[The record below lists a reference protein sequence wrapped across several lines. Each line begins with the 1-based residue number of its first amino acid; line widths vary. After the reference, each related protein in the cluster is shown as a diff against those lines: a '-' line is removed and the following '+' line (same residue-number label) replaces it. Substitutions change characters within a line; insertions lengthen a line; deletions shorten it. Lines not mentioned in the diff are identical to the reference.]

1 MSERDL
7 VKELKATIADLT
19 QDRDDALAKI
29 KAKESRMKQV
39 MIKLEHAT
47 SDVQA
52 TGHKIGEQNKKILDL
67 EAKLATKEEL
77 LEEALIKIKA
87 LKMGHFDENDST
99 QKTDTD
105 TDDKE
110 LD

>member
-7 VKELKATIADLT
+7 IKELKAQITDLT
-19 QDRDDALAKI
+19 ADRDDALSKI

-47 SDVQA
+47 SDVQS
-52 TGHKIGEQNKKILDL
+52 TGHKIGEQNKRIAEL
-67 EAKLATKEEL
+67 EAKLETKSKL
-77 LEEALIKIKA
+77 LDEALQKIKD
-87 LKMGHFDENDST
+87 LHDDST
-99 QKTDTD
+99 QETDTD
-105 TDDKE
+105 TDDTE

>member
-7 VKELKATIADLT
+7 IKELKAQITDLT
-19 QDRDDALAKI
+19 ADRDDALSKV
-29 KAKESRMKQV
+29 KTKESRMKQV

-47 SDVQA
+47 ADTQA
-52 TGHKIGEQNKKILDL
+52 VGHKIGEQNKLIADL
-67 EAKLATKEEL
+67 QAKLETKEKL
-77 LEEALIKIKA
+77 LDEALQKIKT
-87 LKMGHFDENDST
+87 LTNEETEEQEETEESDS
-99 QKTDTD
+99 D

>member
-7 VKELKATIADLT
+7 IKELKATIADLT
-19 QDRDDALAKI
+19 ADRDEALAKI

-52 TGHKIGEQNKKILDL
+52 TGHKIGEQNKYIAEL
-67 EAKLATKEEL
+67 EAKLETKSRL
-77 LEEALIKIKA
+77 LDEALA
-87 LKMGHFDENDST
+87 RLKDIHDDST
-99 QKTDTD
+99 EKADTD
-105 TDDKE
+105 REDQE
-110 LD
+110 LDQ

>member
-7 VKELKATIADLT
+7 VRELKETIKDLT
-19 QDRDDALAKI
+19 KDRDDALAKVL
-29 KAKESRMKQV
+29 AKESRLKQV

-47 SDVQA
+47 GDVQSI
-52 TGHKIGEQNKKILDL
+52 GHKIGEQNKHIADL
-67 EAKLATKEEL
+67 EAKLDTKERL
-77 LEEALIKIKA
+77 LEEALERIKS
-87 LKMGHFDENDST
+87 LTDDST
-99 QKTDTD
+99 QETHPD

>member
-7 VKELKATIADLT
+7 VRELKENIKELT
-19 QDRDDALAKI
+19 QDRDDALAKC
-29 KAKESRMKQV
+29 KTKESRLRQV

-47 SDVQA
+47 EDVQSM
-52 TGHKIGEQNKKILDL
+52 GHKIGEQNKKMAEL
-67 EAKLATKEEL
+67 EAKLETKERL
-77 LEEALIKIKA
+77 LEEALERIKA
-87 LKMGHFDENDST
+87 LTDDSA
-99 QKTDTD
+99 QETDPD